1 MTLSAV
7 EICNLALDNV
17 PAAPINSL
25 NDNTIA
31 AEACRRHFTQA
42 VEELMEMG
50 EWGFAIKRAVLSEI
64 VNEREGDW
72 DRAYAAPNDMAFP
85 IRMRPSGGG
94 GLLHGRSMEFDFS
107 GGVLWASSG
116 DVVLEYI
123 TRSPSFSSM
132 TAMFRNAL
140 ACVLASKIVMAI
152 KRDRNEQAALL
163 QQAEV
168 WRDRALARSLNSNGQ
183 QQTYGDNFI
192 PTALRGAF
200 DDVPA
205 GGKPYRPS
213 SDPEYGGSW
222 NGAAFVDS
230 LFD

>member
-31 AEACRRHFTQA
+31 AEACRRNFGQA

-50 EWGFAIKRAVLSEI
+50 EWGFARRRAVLAE
-64 VNEREGDW
+64 VANVRPGDW
-72 DRAYAAPNDMAFP
+72 AAAYAAPNDMAFP
-85 IRMRPSGGG
+85 LRLVPTAGGG
-94 GLLHGRSMEFDFS
+94 RLQGRSLEFDFAD
-107 GGVLWASSG
+107 GTLWTGEGEVA
-116 DVVLEYI
+116 LEYI
-123 TRSPSFSSM
+123 SRSPAFSAM

-140 ACVLASKIVMAI
+140 ACVLASRIVMPI
-152 KRDRNEQAALL
+152 LRDPQRKQALL
-163 QQAEV
+163 QEAEV
-168 WRDRALARSLNSNGQ
+168 WRDRALARSLNANGQ
-183 QQTYGDNFI
+183 QQTYGENFI
-192 PTALRGAF
+192 PSSLRGAAEGA
-200 DDVPA
+200 PS

-213 SDPEYGGSW
+213 SDPEH
-222 NGAAFVDS
+222 GAGFDFVTYVDS